1 MANAFDIDKVLK
13 NGVDQNVDTH
23 LLNET
28 FHVFSKSPA
37 SNVTTLGGARL
48 KSGHTTTVSDVW
60 ADEIPAFFSAANQAK
75 FDLFGTL
82 AVKDDLCIFGGKVYQ
97 HNGEQFVSLG
107 TEAEILVD
115 GATFQKNNK
124 DVIKYHKN
132 RTAINLTADNNN
144 GDGSNDLTA
153 KIYDAATGSTNFVS
167 QFISSTDK
175 IVAGVPSLAYDATV
189 IAGDV
194 KLAEGLTN
202 DNDYICNSYAGVI
215 QFNKARSQGS
225 VTVSAWEYIG
235 GTLSESLDF
244 NEDAINDIEDKLKSH
259 KEEVTAKNKTIHV
272 NDTDRDKWDTAA
284 TKAGTAIQ
292 TVKRADNSSTLISV
306 NQSGTNVSISLSNTV
321 ATKTDITS
329 LENKIVDKTVRIN
342 PGTNNITADLVE
354 TENAADS
361 YTISVNGYT
370 VEEANSLLDDKA
382 DKNDLSSH
390 TSNNDIHITADE
402 RSKWNTA
409 SQKTDRLSFPT
420 TYTNFNDNQC
430 YVTSYGFEY
439 KELIEDAWIQNIEV
453 NVALPELRDSLTEYN
468 PISGGSPITP
478 NTIGEKVCKILVTEG
493 LNDDWGENFNKDDD
507 EIELGTSEYNIC
519 EKDKNNSLI
528 EILNFTFDQ
537 PIFLRANKNYRFYF
551 YDQNE
556 NLYALPIIINV
567 DDANNITTNKKEV
580 AIRCLIDRYDY
591 AGVWNI
597 DKDLLPDPYGLYGLK
612 VKLSKDIYSAFIA
625 HENNSDIHITESERE
640 KWNTT
645 TATATTLT
653 SDLKTIIPNSYSV
666 KGVTKTG
673 GFTTFVL
680 PNNFCPTGVQLNAV
694 KIKTIGINSTPTEA
708 YLGVMA
714 FYPDGTKKKLSISDN
729 TNITATR
736 GYPVWY
742 FSTPFTVTED
752 YKLVFYIL
760 KDKESFIEPEPI
772 VDKNVA
778 IGTMVYDTD
787 VLDPYYNWA
796 TAQTDLNL
804 GFHINGAFQ
813 ANNSYP
819 GWPECTLYEINHIN
833 NNIKHFKEGEHEQL
847 FSDEK
852 VIFDSE
858 KNVLDVSD
866 GTYYGIQYKPSETF
880 KFDKISIVRNSTA
893 VQIGAKYLFI
903 FKQEGESK
911 VFIQKCITRPG
922 SSIENNVCYWEFEPT
937 LLEKNISY
945 FLIFRENENEEYS
958 KTPVALQALQQST
971 TSESLYFINDS
982 DQKQDAFYVPNI
994 KIYGEGRLFATIDE
1008 LDAHTSDN
1016 IIHVTQAEKD
1026 IWNAGGNAL
1035 QEIIEGDHIEVDGN
1049 TVGVNTSSLVADTI
1063 FTTKVN
1069 ELATAKANTAV
1080 TNHENSTTKLH
1091 VTQTEKNTWNSKLSS
1106 VSASSNNDYVGATV
1120 NNGNSIVISPDV
1132 VTDISAVENG
1142 KLIDANTIK
1151 SYVDEHTSDG
1161 DIHVTIDDKNNWNT
1175 SNIEYKALNKDV
1187 TSYKDGVLTYRDG
1200 TTENINLEKTISA
1213 QYAFGK
1219 YSSSS
1224 ANTISEFNLRTI
1236 KDDYTANDGANY
1248 ENDCVVSDDETV
1260 STLANLING
1269 RGMFLRSNLTTF
1281 NDELPCLILG
1291 DNMFKS
1297 STSLSNFRSPLPSL
1311 TCASGMFRGCTKLTI
1326 FRTKLPSL
1334 SRAKSMFNDD
1344 DELTIVDTCLPNL
1357 TYGNNM
1363 FSNCPKL
1370 TIVNLSSTSLSN
1382 LYDGTFMFHHNTARD
1397 FNKFK
1402 GDLSSLET
1410 AEYMFTGC
1418 RLDLES
1424 VTRIADTI
1432 RDWSGDNSSPC
1443 EHRIGIGVNSKST
1456 WTDWNA
1462 FEEQKTRITN
1472 KGWII
1477 AQWQENGVVQEPVE
1491 SSALTYYYAKP
1502 ASGYASPEY
1511 IDENGNKVTLI
1522 LTHYT
1527 DCKDEY
1533 EIVSSREEAEIR
1545 FNLTKIEKVEE

>member
-82 AVKDDLCIFGGKVYQ
+82 AVKDDLCIFGDKVYQ

-292 TVKRADNSSTLISV
+292 TVKRADDSSTLISV

-537 PIFLRANKNYRFYF
+537 PIFLRTNKNYRFYF

-640 KWNTT
+640 KWDTT

-833 NNIKHFKEGEHEQL
+833 NNI
-847 FSDEK
+847 
-852 VIFDSE
+852 
-858 KNVLDVSD
+858 
-866 GTYYGIQYKPSETF
+866 
-880 KFDKISIVRNSTA
+880 
-893 VQIGAKYLFI
+893 
-903 FKQEGESK
+903 
-911 VFIQKCITRPG
+911 
-922 SSIENNVCYWEFEPT
+922 
-937 LLEKNISY
+937 
-945 FLIFRENENEEYS
+945 
-958 KTPVALQALQQST
+958 
-971 TSESLYFINDS
+971 
-982 DQKQDAFYVPNI
+982 
-994 KIYGEGRLFATIDE
+994 
-1008 LDAHTSDN
+1008 
-1016 IIHVTQAEKD
+1016 IHVTQAEKD

-1049 TVGVNTSSLVADTI
+1049 TVGVNTSSLVADTT

-1120 NNGNSIVISPDV
+1120 NNGNKVVISPNV
-1132 VTDISAVENG
+1132 VADISAVETG

-1151 SYVDEHTSDG
+1151 NYVDEHTSDG

-1281 NDELPCLILG
+1281 NDELPCLMLG
-1291 DNMFKS
+1291 DNMFKN

-1311 TCASGMFRGCTKLTI
+1311 TCAGGMFRGCTKLTT

-1344 DELTIVDTCLPNL
+1344 DELTTVDTCLPNL

-1370 TIVNLSSTSLSN
+1370 TTVNLSSTSLSN

-1397 FNKFK
+1397 FNKFR

-1432 RDWSGDNSSPC
+1432 RDWSDDSSSPC
-1443 EHRIGIGVNSKST
+1443 VHKIGIGINSKST

-1477 AQWQENGVVQEPVE
+1477 AQWQENGVDPEPVE

-1545 FNLTKIEKVEE
+1545 FKLTKIEKVEE